1 MRSSRTSRLG
11 RGTRFVAGK
20 IVRWRRVLIYAGI
33 CLFVAFATFFV
44 YGYKTLSSTIDARL
58 SGQVF
63 ERASVVFSAPTLIRV
78 GEPLTAGEVA
88 SSLRLGLYSEG
99 SGSKVGSYSLDDGRL
114 KIRPGP
120 LSYFAGQPPVE
131 GPATVEFAGG
141 KIASITVVDPGT
153 DDNPGSPRDE
163 YLLEPQPVTTLFDA
177 SRTKRRVIRYQDLP
191 PVLVDAVLAAED
203 RRFFSHHGVNVYRIF
218 DAAFR
223 DLMADERLQGGSTLT
238 MQLARNFFLTPK
250 RTLRRKTEEMFLALI
265 MEQRLTKEQILE
277 LYANEVYLGQ
287 RGSFSIDGFGAA
299 SEAYFNKNVKNLTLP
314 QAALLAG
321 LIRGPNL
328 YSPYRHPNQA
338 LRVRN
343 YVLHE
348 MQEDGFVTRDQ
359 AAEAIATPLA
369 TAPQNVEGSQAP
381 FFVDMVKDELLDH
394 FSEQDLLSQSY
405 RVYTTL
411 DPGLQGV
418 ASDAVRDGM
427 VEVDQTI
434 DKRHRPKGAPP
445 RQPNQ
450 PQVALVVLDPHT
462 GELKALVGG
471 RNYAVSQLNHALAKR
486 QPGSSFK
493 PFVYAAALSSAVD
506 GSQPLVTPATIL
518 MDEPTTFEFDN
529 KVYEPRNYK
538 EEYHG
543 PVTLREGLAY
553 SLNCAT
559 VSLAQMIGYQKVKD
573 LAVDAG
579 INKDLS
585 ATPALALGSYDATPM
600 EIAGGY
606 TIFSNSGKYEAP
618 RMILAVRDDSGS
630 VLWQPQ
636 ITERQVLD
644 PRVAYQMV
652 SLMESVIDH
661 GTGAGVRSRGFILP
675 AAGKTGTSHDAWFAG
690 FTTNLLA
697 VVWVGYDD
705 DHDIELSGGVAALP
719 VWTDFMKSAT
729 QLPEYRNPHDF
740 SEPEGLV
747 TASIQLPP
755 TAPGDP
761 VPLAAS
767 PEEVFIEGTEPRE
780 KLPVISGL
788 KDVFSRILGLNSAE
802 GTPARSQPQPAP
814 SPAVASAKPPAPGAV
829 AANGQ
834 QPPPATV
841 KKKPGPVK
849 RFFSIFKRG
858 APKTGQPDGSV
869 TNPPNNESDPQN
881 QE

>member
-1 MRSSRTSRLG
+1 MRSSRTTRLA
-11 RGTRFVAGK
+11 RGTRYVAGK
-20 IVRWRRVLIYAGI
+20 IVRWRRALIYTGI
-33 CLFVAFATFFV
+33 ALFVVSFSLFV
-44 YGYKTLSSTIDARL
+44 YAYHQISDEIDARL

-63 ERASVVFSAPTLIRV
+63 KRASVVFSAPTPITV
-78 GEPLTAGEVA
+78 GEPITADEVA
-88 SSLRLGLYSEG
+88 SRLRAGLYSEG
-99 SGSKVGSYSLDDGRL
+99 GGSRVGTYTLDGDRMEI
-114 KIRPGP
+114 KPGP
-120 LSYFAGQPPVE
+120 LSYFAGMPPAE
-131 GPATVEFAGG
+131 GPATVRFAAG
-141 KIASITVVDPGT
+141 KIASISTETPAT
-153 DDNPGSPRDE
+153 DDNPQKSKDP
-163 YLLEPQPVTTLFDA
+163 YLLEPEPVTTLFDA
-177 SRTKRRVIRYQDLP
+177 SRTKRRLIRYQDLP
-191 PVLVDAVLAAED
+191 PVMVDAVLAAED

-238 MQLARNFFLTPK
+238 MQLARNFFLSPK
-250 RTLRRKTEEMFLALI
+250 RTLRRKAEEMFLALA
-265 MEQRLTKEQILE
+265 MEQRLSKEQIFE

-287 RGSFSIDGFGAA
+287 RGSFSIDGFAAA

-328 YSPYRHPNQA
+328 YSPYRHATQA

-348 MQEDGFVTRDQ
+348 MQEDGFIAADQ
-359 AAEAIATPLA
+359 EREAIAAPLA
-369 TAPQNVEGSQAP
+369 IAPQNVEGSQAP
-381 FFVDMVKDELLDH
+381 FFVDMVKDQLLDH

-411 DPGLQGV
+411 DLGLQSA
-418 ASDAVRDGM
+418 ASEAVRDGM

-434 DKRHRPKGAPP
+434 DKRHHAKDAPP
-445 RQPNQ
+445 REPNQ
-450 PQVALVVLDPHT
+450 PQVSLVVLDPHT
-462 GELKALVGG
+462 GELRALVGG

-559 VSLAQMIGYQKVKD
+559 VSLAQLVGYQKVKD
-573 LAVDAG
+573 LAVAAG
-579 INKDLS
+579 INRDIS
-585 ATPALALGSYDATPM
+585 ATPALALGSYDATPL

-606 TIFSNSGKYEAP
+606 TIFANSGEYEAP
-618 RMILAVRDDSGS
+618 RLILAVRDDSNQ

-636 ITERQVLD
+636 PVSRQVID

-661 GTGAGVRSRGFILP
+661 GTGAGVRSRGFTLP

-705 DHDIELSGGVAALP
+705 DHDINLSGGAAALP
-719 VWTDFMKSAT
+719 VWTDFMKTAT
-729 QLPEYRNPHDF
+729 KLPEYQKPGDF
-740 SEPEGLV
+740 PEPDGLV
-747 TASIQLPP
+747 TASIDLPATP
-755 TAPGDP
+755 PGEP
-761 VPLAAS
+761 VPRAAAS
-767 PEEVFIEGTEPRE
+767 EEIFVQGTEPHGNVAV
-780 KLPVISGL
+780 LSGV
-788 KDVFSRILGLNSAE
+788 KGVFSRLLGIGDAAGRPNVPA
-802 GTPARSQPQPAP
+802 TPPPPGAAGIPPANGSHAANTQQPQPE
-814 SPAVASAKPPAPGAV
+814 GF
-829 AANGQ
+829 
-834 QPPPATV
+834 
-841 KKKPGPVK
+841 KKKPGPIK
-849 RFFSIFKRG
+849 RLFSIFKHG
-858 APKTGQPDGSV
+858 GSKDKPPAGSSD
-869 TNPPNNESDPQN
+869 NPPNSGDDPQN